1 MMRIRGAWLLA
12 MLALAACVGPSRE
25 KPRRP
30 PAHRPPPVA
39 KADDPRELKQCLAD
53 LGKYGAQFNVLPDRW
68 FGNGCSATG
77 AVQLVAI
84 GIPVTNLG
92 AMKCRTAERL
102 SAWTNEAVQN
112 AAMAWLDSR
121 VVKIESFGTYN
132 CRPRNG
138 VAGAKL
144 SEHGRANAVDIAAF
158 QLADGRRITVEK
170 GWRGPDANVR
180 NFLRAVHKAAC
191 RRFAIVIGPDGDAAH
206 YNHFHFDM
214 GADGPYCK

>member
-1 MMRIRGAWLLA
+1 MRIRGALL
-12 MLALAACVGPSRE
+12 MLPLVLAGCIPSGPSQ
-25 KPRRP
+25 RR

-39 KADDPRELKQCLAD
+39 RADDPRELKQCFAD
-53 LGKYGAQFNVLPDRW
+53 LARYGAKYTVLPDRY

-77 AVQLVAI
+77 AVQLVSI
-84 GIPVTNLG
+84 GIPIANLG

-112 AAMAWLDSR
+112 AAKAWLDST

-144 SEHGRANAVDIAAF
+144 SEHGRANAVDISAF
-158 QLADGRRITVEK
+158 QLANGRRITVEQ
-170 GWRGPDANVR
+170 GWNGSDANVR
-180 NFLRAVHKAAC
+180 NFLRTVHKAAC
-191 RRFAIVIGPDGDAAH
+191 RRFAIVIGPDGDRQH

-214 GADGPYCK
+214 GSDGPYCK